1 MQNIK
6 KIKDYENSFPTKYG
20 LDADGTC
27 YSVNSE
33 FNIRVLEGYD
43 KEGKINDLDIL
54 VPIWKKISL
63 IDNDLIMTS
72 KRGAFL
78 LPDGKESYIEC
89 MPDDTSGVE
98 GPKFDSFPV
107 KFLDKIGK
115 QVMTNKPMN
124 SKERKDFVT
133 ERSI

>member
-6 KIKDYENSFPTKYG
+6 KIKDYEKSFPTKYG

-27 YSVNSE
+27 YSVKSE
-33 FNIRVLEGYD
+33 FSIRVLEGYK
-43 KEGKINDLDIL
+43 KEGKINELDVL
-54 VPIWKKISL
+54 LPTWKKISL
-63 IDNDLIMTS
+63 MDNDLIMIS

-78 LPDGKESYIEC
+78 LPDGKDCYIEC
-89 MPDDTSGVE
+89 MPDDTSEVE

-124 SKERKDFVT
+124 SKEKEDFVT